1 MRWLYLKQAVRAMA
15 SLVREEAGVQGAV
28 GVAAASGVAGALS
41 GPGAILTPFYDPERS
56 YEENFAQGPFG
67 LLAEPPPARAAG
79 VARHSFLGHKVDTPF
94 GVPAG
99 PLLNG
104 KFVQAALRWGFD
116 IPVYKTV
123 RTRRYACHAWPN
135 VLAVQVE
142 GDLDVGRRL
151 VAGHTYS
158 EPLSIT
164 NSFGVPSY
172 DPEFWQPDMAEA
184 ARAAGP
190 GQMVVGSF
198 QGTLPEDGSVAA
210 YIADFAAGAR
220 LVKETGV
227 HAIEVNLSC
236 PNEGTD
242 KLLCFDAARSR
253 AVVEAIKAEIGAVP
267 LTIKMAY
274 FRPDEDDRRLREF
287 LREVGGAVEGIAAIN
302 TVSAEIVDEHGAQAL
317 PGEGRLRS
325 GVCGEA
331 IRWAG
336 LEMAGRLRRLREQ
349 LGQSFAIVGVGG
361 VGRAADFDAYRRAG
375 ADAVMSA
382 TAAMWNP
389 RLALEVKEQA
399 HEL

>member
-1 MRWLYLKQAVRAMA
+1 ML
-15 SLVREEAGVQGAV
+15 E
-28 GVAAASGVAGALS
+28 
-41 GPGAILTPFYDPERS
+41 PFYDPGKS
-56 YEENFAQGPFG
+56 YEENFEQGPFG
-67 LLAEPPPARAAG
+67 LFAEAGDNKQEQKQIPYLPHRAKAPVG
-79 VARHSFLGHKVDTPF
+79 DPVFGNEKQKDKQESHRFLGISVDAPF

-104 KFVQAALRWGFD
+104 RFVKAALDWGFD

-135 VLAVQVE
+135 VLAVKVD
-142 GDLDVGRRL
+142 GDLHVGRRL
-151 VAGHTYS
+151 VAGHDYGG
-158 EPLSIT
+158 PLSIT

-172 DPEFWQPDMAEA
+172 DPAFWQPDMADA
-184 ARAAGP
+184 ARHARP

-198 QGTLPEDGSVAA
+198 QGTRSEGGSVAE
-210 YIADFAAGAR
+210 YIADFALAAR

-227 HAIEVNLSC
+227 HAMEVNLSC
-236 PNEGTD
+236 PNEGTGN
-242 KLLCFDAARSR
+242 LLCFDAARSR
-253 AVVEAIKAEIGAVP
+253 AVLEAIRQEIGDVP
-267 LTIKMAY
+267 LVIKMAY
-274 FRPDEDDRRLREF
+274 YEPGEDDARLEAF
-287 LREVGGAVEGIAAIN
+287 LHEVGGLVDGIAAIN
-302 TVSAEIVDEHGAQAL
+302 TVSAEIVDEQGRQAL

-336 LEMAGRLRRLREQ
+336 LEMTERLARLRER
-349 LGQSFAIVGVGG
+349 LGMRFEIVGVGG
-361 VGRAADFDAYRRAG
+361 VGDAAAFDAYRRAG

-389 RLALEVKEQA
+389 RLAIEVKERS